1 MHYLPKFAQLM
12 CKYNYPLNIKNT
24 ALIAQFEGAD
34 KRYTVKADIEYGHG
48 NVVPLW
54 AFGLNY

>member
-1 MHYLPKFAQLM
+1 M

>member
-1 MHYLPKFAQLM
+1 M
-12 CKYNYPLNIKNT
+12 CKYDYLPNLKN
-24 ALIAQFEGAD
+24 AAFIAQFESAYKG
-34 KRYTVKADIEYGHG
+34 YVVKADIEYGHG